1 MAVGM
6 QRVQKEFVLKNLL
19 ENGIRLSAH
28 LGDRRTEAK
37 LIDYDRSTL
46 VLEPAQPAVF
56 RGRNTVNV
64 YFSMGGHMMTF
75 KSRVKSLEEGKVTV
89 LNPDFIYRRLER
101 AYERIAPEDDVA
113 VRVFLSG
120 DALQL
125 DFPESKGFDPVDESI
140 RLGVQFDPE
149 RIASL
154 MKSFRERASSIAA
167 ESKIVMFRSRRPSG
181 LPEEL
186 IALTGKILLLPM
198 EAARTLEGNA
208 IADRVLTEEEVMA
221 ALTDAGQEVFFASGR
236 LQDEHLRIQRS
247 GITAELYCPVLFR
260 HYAVGYI
267 YLLQGQTGKPF
278 SPATVDFVR
287 QFSRVLAYALNA
299 NGYFEGSAKPR
310 SRDAELIDI
319 SASGVLFALREVQDR
334 VHEYDELE
342 LSVDFPDRTIETRG
356 RAMRMYT
363 SEDATYVGVQFTS
376 MDDDDAHY
384 LMTRLYGENYTGSI
398 DVTAAGD
405 PDRNE
410 GNG

>member
-19 ENGIRLSAH
+19 ENSVRLSAH

-37 LIDYDRSTL
+37 LVDYDRNTL
-46 VLEPAQPAVF
+46 TLEAAQPAVF
-56 RGRNTVNV
+56 RGKSAVNV

-75 KSRVKSLEEGKVTV
+75 KSRVKSLDGEKVIV
-89 LNPDFIYRRLER
+89 RNPDFIYRRLER
-101 AYERIAPEDDVA
+101 TYERIAPEEDVA

-125 DFPESKGFDPVDESI
+125 DFPESKEFDPVDESI

-154 MKSFRERASSIAA
+154 MKSFRDRASSLAA

-186 IALTGKILLLPM
+186 IASTGKILVLPI
-198 EAARTLEGNA
+198 ETTRTLAGSA
-208 IADRVLTEEEVMA
+208 ISDRVLTEEEIMG
-221 ALTDAGQEVFFASGR
+221 ALTDAGQEVFLAAGR
-236 LQDEHLRIQRS
+236 LQDENLRIQRAE
-247 GITAELYCPVLFR
+247 ITAELYCPVLFR

-267 YLLQGQTGKPF
+267 YLLQGREGNPF
-278 SPATVDFVR
+278 SPGTVDFVR

-299 NGYFEGSAKPR
+299 NGYFEGSARPR
-310 SRDAELIDI
+310 PRDAELIDI

-334 VHEYDELE
+334 IREYDELE
-342 LSVDFPDRTIETRG
+342 LSVDFRDRSIQARG
-356 RAMRMYT
+356 RVMRLYT
-363 SEDATYVGVQFTS
+363 SSEATYVGVQFTS
-376 MDDDDAHY
+376 IEDDEAHF
-384 LMTRLYGENYTGSI
+384 LMTRLYGPDYTGAI
-398 DVTAAGD
+398 DVATTGD
-405 PDRNE
+405 PARSE
-410 GNG
+410 GDG